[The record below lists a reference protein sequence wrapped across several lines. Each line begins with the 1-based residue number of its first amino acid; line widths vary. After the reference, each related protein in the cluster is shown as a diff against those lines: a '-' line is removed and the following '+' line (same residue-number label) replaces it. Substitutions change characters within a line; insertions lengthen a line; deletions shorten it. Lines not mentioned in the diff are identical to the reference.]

1 MKKIFYWIF
10 YSFCGW
16 TMALS
21 LASST
26 VNAQC
31 IGFWC
36 DNYVPGIT
44 VIWTEKKQ
52 DAALLDTVKVT
63 INWLLWILATVALVI
78 CLYAWFKML
87 TSWSD
92 SKGYDAGLKTL
103 KNAAIWLVIIWL
115 SWLIVSAIFWFINS
129 ATNGAWIQDN
139 NNSSNTSETRLE

>member
-26 VNAQC
+26 VDAQC

-36 DNYVPGIT
+36 DNYVKDVW
-44 VIWTEKKQ
+44 VIWTEKPQ
-52 DAALLDTVKVT
+52 EAALLDTIKVT
-63 INWLLWILATVALVI
+63 INWILWMLATVALVI

-87 TSWSD
+87 TSGSD

-103 KNAAIWLVIIWL
+103 KNAAIWLAIIGL
-115 SWLIVSAIFWFINS
+115 SWLIVSAIFWFIWN
-129 ATNGAWIQDN
+129 ATWDKSMTG
-139 NNSSNTSETRLE
+139 SSNINTTQTEE